1 MVREACRAQG
11 REVAVQLPPALGAAL
26 PPRLLILRQ
35 QAPPH
40 LAVRLAVALVRRA
53 GHPAEAAD
61 QETIALPT
69 FLMRPDGWAVPRQ
82 HWPFKVDKRR

>member
-11 REVAVQLPPALGAAL
+11 REVAVQLLLVLGAAL

-61 QETIALPT
+61 QETIGLPT
-69 FLMRPDGWAVPRQ
+69 FLMRPDGWAVPQRRL
-82 HWPFKVDKRR
+82 PFKADRRQ